1 MSKKSFEE
9 ALAMLEQITSELEQG
24 DLSLEK
30 SLKRFEEGVR
40 LAEFCNRRLDEA
52 QQKVDLLLK
61 KDGGVTTVPF
71 EGLDGQ
77 DNGTTTDD

>member
-9 ALAMLEQITSELEQG
+9 AMESLEQITQELEDG

-30 SLKRFEEGVR
+30 SLKKFDEGIR
-40 LAEFCNRRLDEA
+40 LAEFCNHKLEEA

-61 KDGGVTTVPF
+61 KDGKLVSVPF
-71 EGLDGQ
+71 ISPGTALDE
-77 DNGTTTDD
+77 DDV

>member
-9 ALAMLEQITSELEQG
+9 ALASLEQITLELENG

-30 SLKRFEEGVR
+30 SLKKFDEGIK
-40 LAEFCNRRLDEA
+40 LAELCNHKLEEA

-61 KDGGVTTVPF
+61 KDGRLVNVPF
-71 EGLDGQ
+71 NTSGPALAEDE
-77 DNGTTTDD
+77 T

>member
-9 ALAMLEQITSELEQG
+9 AMEALEQITQELENG

-30 SLKRFEEGVR
+30 SLKKFDEGIK
-40 LAEFCNRRLDEA
+40 LAEFCNHKLEEA

-61 KDGGVTTVPF
+61 KDGKFVSEPF
-71 EGLDGQ
+71 ISS
-77 DNGTTTDD
+77 GTAPAEDEA

>member
-9 ALAMLEQITSELEQG
+9 ALGSLEQITRELENG

-30 SLKRFEEGVR
+30 SLKKFDEGIK
-40 LAEFCNRRLDEA
+40 LAELCNHKLEEA

-61 KDGGVTTVPF
+61 KDGKLISVPF
-71 EGLDGQ
+71 
-77 DNGTTTDD
+77 NTSGTAPDEDDA